1 MGLFSKKKQNWY
13 PLDNA
18 AKIYPPT
25 ASSRRPHVFCFSA
38 LLDNEIQKDL
48 LQEAVKRVLNHYPSF
63 KTTLKRGVFWYY
75 LEENKK
81 PVLVFD
87 EPPYYLREINYVE
100 NNGYLFQVTFIRNKI
115 TIRFFHAL
123 TDGSGGF
130 KFFTEVLL
138 EYLSLTGVEID
149 LEEKVKPIDEPYNNV
164 SADDSFLT
172 YESATKSKPVNPP
185 KPYDIQG
192 TPFDY
197 DGCGMITAEIGVDDV
212 KKIAKDCGVSITSYL
227 AAVYSY
233 SVYESFL
240 KDKPYKNKL
249 VTVLIPCN
257 LRKTYG
263 GETMRNFSM
272 FARFLYDWNKGEM
285 DVSELAK
292 LAQKQI
298 QEGTKKEILDK
309 IIHDNVKSE
318 KNFLLKPVPLFL
330 KNIIMRLVYVKV
342 GENLQTV
349 DLSNLGLV
357 NLPNNLKN
365 YVKKITFAIAPTFS
379 CENQTGVIGFNDK
392 LYITFSR
399 NYTET
404 SIEKNFIRHF
414 TDKGVDVKVFSN
426 YWESRL

>member
-48 LQEAVKRVLNHYPSF
+48 LQEAVTKVLNHYPSF
-63 KTTLKRGVFWYY
+63 KTTLKRGAFWYY

-87 EPPYYLREINYVE
+87 EPPYYLREINYGE

-149 LEEKVKPIDEPYNNV
+149 LEEKVKPIDEPYNSV

-172 YESATKSKPVNPP
+172 YESVTKSKLVNPP

-192 TPFDY
+192 TPFEY
-197 DGCGMITAEIGVDDV
+197 DGCGMITAEISVEDV

-233 SVYESFL
+233 SVYVSFL

>member
-1 MGLFSKKKQNWY
+1 MSIFSKKKPNWY

-25 ASSRRPHVFCFSA
+25 ANSHRPHVFCFSA
-38 LLDNEIQKDL
+38 LLEVEIQKDQL
-48 LQEAVKRVLNHYPSF
+48 KTAVSNVLNHYPTF
-63 KTTLKRGVFWYY
+63 KTMLKRGAFWYY

-81 PVLVFD
+81 PIKVFE
-87 EPPYYLREINYVE
+87 EPAYYLKQINYRE
-100 NNGYLFQVTFIRNKI
+100 NNDYLFQVMYIRNKI
-115 TIRFFHAL
+115 TIKFFHAL
-123 TDGSGGF
+123 TDGTGGF

-138 EYLSLTGVEID
+138 EYLSLTGNKID
-149 LEEKVKPIDEPYNNV
+149 LEEKVKPIDEPSNMF
-164 SADDSFLT
+164 SADDSFRT
-172 YESATKSKPVNPP
+172 YEENIKEKVVNPP
-185 KPYDIQG
+185 RPYAIKA

-197 DGCGMITAEIGVDDV
+197 DGCGMITAELNIDDI
-212 KKIAKDCGVSITSYL
+212 KHIAKQCGVSITSYL

-233 SVYESFL
+233 SIYEAFL
-240 KDKPYKNKL
+240 KDKPYGNKL
-249 VTVLIPCN
+249 VTVLVPCN

-272 FARFLYDWNKGEM
+272 FARFLHDWNNESVTVE
-285 DVSELAK
+285 DLAK
-292 LAQKQI
+292 IAQEQI
-298 QEGTKKEILDK
+298 IEGTTKEKLDK
-309 IIHDNVKSE
+309 LIHDNVKNE
-318 KNFLLKPVPLFL
+318 KNFFIKIAPLFL
-330 KNIIMRLVYVKV
+330 KDIILRLVYVNV

-357 NLPNNLKN
+357 NLPKGVEN

-379 CENQTGVIGFNDK
+379 CGHQTGVIGYNGK

-404 SIEKNFIRHF
+404 YIEKNFIRYF
-414 TDKGVDVKVFSN
+414 TEKGVDVKVSSN